1 MLEYIPQGMGDEDL
15 DGEYLDMEEP
25 IEGDFTLRAI
35 LAGLGV
41 GVVLCMT
48 NIYFGLQTGACYF
61 ISHNIRSAKPFLFRV
76 GVNDVSTIRPPWIC
90 HIPRSCFPSSIV
102 SIHETVHTSR
112 ERRAADSS
120 RGYGDHAPRRWPC
133 RNHTRVKHDELR
145 DRWARAALHGM
156 GGSGHVVFGSSFFRV
171 SDSLMSTYFKHS

>member
-1 MLEYIPQGMGDEDL
+1 M
-15 DGEYLDMEEP
+15 
-25 IEGDFTLRAI
+25 
-35 LAGLGV
+35 
-41 GVVLCMT
+41 
-48 NIYFGLQTGACYF
+48 
-61 ISHNIRSAKPFLFRV
+61 

-90 HIPRSCFPSSIV
+90 HIPRSCFSSSIV

-112 ERRAADSS
+112 ERRATDNS

-133 RNHTRVKHDELR
+133 RNHTRVEHDELR